1 MMLLLQNV
9 LPKKSHR
16 MRLWVLIVITGLFG
30 GVFAGFTT
38 LHPPIVYAM
47 DEATPWNVTLHITE
61 ASGTGNTVVFGQ
73 KPDASDGQDQYD
85 LPEPPSPPQMP
96 YLLAWF
102 QTPFPA
108 PFERLLQ
115 EYKHCP
121 SLRSVWNLSILWVA
135 APGNTSSTTISI
147 TWDSPSNA
155 ASAQFSLLLYE
166 NSTVVANMLTDHSYS
181 FSTTVAV
188 HRFQIISENKSTD
201 GSSEKNTQSL
211 IPIIIGV
218 IIAISIII
226 VLFIVYIKR
235 KK

>member
-1 MMLLLQNV
+1 MIPLQEHVLL
-9 LPKKSHR
+9 KKSHR
-16 MRLWVLIVITGLFG
+16 MRLWVLVVITGLFG
-30 GVFAGFTT
+30 GGFTGFAI
-38 LHPPIVYAM
+38 LHLPIVYAM
-47 DEATPWNVTLHITE
+47 DEATPWNVTLHFTE
-61 ASGTGNTVVFGQ
+61 ASGAGNTVVFGQ
-73 KPDASDGQDQYD
+73 KPNASDGQDGYD

-102 QTPFPA
+102 QTSFPA

-115 EYKHCP
+115 EYKQYP
-121 SLRSVWNLSILWVA
+121 SPRSVWNLSILWVA

-155 ASAQFSLLLYE
+155 ANAQFSLLLYE
-166 NSTVVANMLTDHSYS
+166 NSTVVANMLIDHSYS
-181 FSTTVAV
+181 FSADGTL

-211 IPIIIGV
+211 LPIIIGV
-218 IIAISIII
+218 ILAISIII
-226 VLFIVYIKR
+226 VLFIAYIKR